1 MSIASVTLPA
11 ALGLRGGADLAAMAT
26 TAVPKAGVIIANAM
40 FAAGMPAI
48 MVSYFFCARCRL
60 HDYLPFARLFWRLAS
75 CFGNV

>member
-1 MSIASVTLPA
+1 MSIASVALPA

-48 MVSYFFCARCRL
+48 MVRYFF
-60 HDYLPFARLFWRLAS
+60 
-75 CFGNV
+75 